1 MAQRTLNEKE
11 SILASVAEFLQKVHR
26 APQRQPRG
34 TAGPASLPNATF
46 AQEVFDLTA
55 NNHYNC

>member
-11 SILASVAEFLQKVHR
+11 SILASVAEFLQKVHC
-26 APQRQPRG
+26 AAQRPRRG
-34 TAGPASLPNATF
+34 AGCHGKNGPI
-46 AQEVFDLTA
+46 AQEVFDLVT